1 MHNMRQRNT
10 ICSSVQHRSSA
21 VVENSMI
28 LLWLIKILEVDADAG
43 RRLGEIKRGGL
54 S

>member
-1 MHNMRQRNT
+1 MRQRNT